1 MGIRFNC
8 RHCGRQLNVKSSLA
22 GKRGR
27 CPHCQQAIEIP
38 AVDQAAAAT
47 GAAATAPG
55 EQTAGDQA
63 AGERAAGTVVE
74 APAPQAH
81 KAGAV
86 PAPGDAATPDAINEA
101 PHLRWYLLPAGG
113 TGQYGPASAE
123 AFRAWIDEGRVA
135 ADSLV
140 WREDW
145 PDWRSAGAVFG
156 LAGGGRDSGLP
167 AAGPSTTAAAGG
179 PAVPGAPLPV
189 APLAGQIPLAGAVV
203 QAAAPLSPLAP
214 VAPVAAPVGNA
225 GAPLTSVAAPVAIA
239 VGAPTGGGPAS
250 WPVVDPGLPSGAG
263 ARRGV
268 RYRRRSNIG
277 PIIAIVVLLVA
288 MIPLSYMLWR
298 VLNDQFHGAGPV
310 PASPAAADG

>member
-27 CPHCQQAIEIP
+27 CPHCLQAIEIP
-38 AVDQAAAAT
+38 AVDQAAAAA
-47 GAAATAPG
+47 GAAAAAPRCEAPG
-55 EQTAGDQA
+55 NQAPGDQ
-63 AGERAAGTVVE
+63 AAGTVVE
-74 APAPQAH
+74 SPAPQAH
-81 KAGAV
+81 QAGAV
-86 PAPGDAATPDAINEA
+86 PAPGDAATPDAIDEA
-101 PHLRWYLLPAGG
+101 SHLRWYLLPAGG
-113 TGQYGPASAE
+113 TSQYGPASGE

-156 LAGGGRDSGLP
+156 LAGGGRDWGLP
-167 AAGPSTTAAAGG
+167 AAAAGG
-179 PAVPGAPLPV
+179 PAVPVAPLPV
-189 APLAGQIPLAGAVV
+189 APPAGHAPLAVAVV
-203 QAAAPLSPLAP
+203 QAAAPLSQLAP
-214 VAPVAAPVGNA
+214 VAPVAAPVANA
-225 GAPLTSVAAPVAIA
+225 GAPLTSLAAPVAIP
-239 VGAPTGGGPAS
+239 VGAPTGVGPAS

-268 RYRRRSNIG
+268 RYRRRSNTG
-277 PIIAIVVLLVA
+277 PMIAIVVLLVA

-298 VLNDQFHGAGPV
+298 VLNDQFHGAGAV
-310 PASPAAADG
+310 PASPAAPDG